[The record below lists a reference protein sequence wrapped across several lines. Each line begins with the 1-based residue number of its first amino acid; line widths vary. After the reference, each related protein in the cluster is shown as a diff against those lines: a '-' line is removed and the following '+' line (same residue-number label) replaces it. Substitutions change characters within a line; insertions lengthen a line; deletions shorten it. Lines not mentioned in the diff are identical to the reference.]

1 MSNNAMR
8 KKQLTTILPDV
19 LVIICC
25 IISIGLSIIESRL
38 NTDAHHWGL
47 MYANAA
53 DLNRGLIPY
62 KEIFIQYGFLTTF
75 IQSLSLNIF
84 GNTVVSVGIITGTFY
99 AANIYL
105 SYCLWRKILNRWSSA
120 LSSVVMFLVHGYI
133 IYPWANYF
141 SYTFL
146 LISLLF
152 LTASPQRRNRYLL
165 SGFFLALSFLARQSL
180 FIIAPIYL
188 YFLLI
193 YISSEQDKQ
202 KVHLRNIVMFHV
214 GMLGVIGAFLLY
226 VIRESAF
233 ADWIKQSFVIG
244 KFYRDF
250 GLLAPRNIFNFLKV
264 IIFPFDGDGRLLL
277 YSLVFFNALI
287 IFIIFLR
294 TSLLR
299 KIKGL
304 REQVQEGNNL
314 LFLFSSVILFGYL
327 HALHFYN
334 LFRLQSSSS
343 LGFGLLIFSLCK
355 LSNRFEKWER
365 LVLSVP
371 FICLFIYLIP
381 TSVFHENSSVYFPW
395 NRHLPHLLVSHQ
407 LKQPENIEML
417 QNKLYDE
424 KTRIYYQTLAKTIS
438 SYDCKLDYLVNF
450 TMNSYVPLLSKSFK
464 RVQRSPFYNE
474 SMSKI
479 IFQDEQEKIT
489 HLFIQKK
496 ALLIAANIKQIPE
509 NYQVILE
516 VEKPE
521 IPFIQDKITYIAVPK
536 VISSSCQVKN

>member
-1 MSNNAMR
+1 MLNNVMR
-8 KKQLTTILPDV
+8 KKQLTTILPDI

-25 IISIGLSIIESRL
+25 ITSIGFSIIESRL

-133 IYPWANYF
+133 VYPWSNYF

-193 YISSEQDKQ
+193 YISSEQDKR

-233 ADWIKQSFVIG
+233 GDWINQSFVIG
-244 KFYRDF
+244 KFYRGF
-250 GLLAPRNIFNFLKV
+250 LHPRNILITLKK
-264 IIFPFDGDGRLLL
+264 IIFPFYGVKLLF
-277 YSLVFFNALI
+277 YSLIFYNTAV
-287 IFIIFLR
+287 IFIRI
-294 TSLLR
+294 SLL
-299 KIKGL
+299 KKNKGL
-304 REQVQEGNNL
+304 QEQVQERNNL

-327 HALHFYN
+327 QAIHIYHV
-334 LFRLQSSSS
+334 FRLQNSSS

-355 LSNRFEKWER
+355 LSNRFEKWGR

-371 FICLFIYLIP
+371 FICLFFYLIL
-381 TSVFHENSSVYFPW
+381 FHSTSSVYYPW
-395 NRHLPHLLVSHQ
+395 NRHLVSHQ

-424 KTRIYYQTLAKTIS
+424 KTRIYYQTLAKTMS

-450 TMNSYVPLLSKSFK
+450 TMNSYIPLLSKSFK

-474 SMSKI
+474 QMSNI
-479 IFQDEQEKIT
+479 IFQDEQEKIPY
-489 HLFIQKK
+489 LFIQEK
-496 ALLIAANIKQIPE
+496 ALLIAAEIKQIPE

-521 IPFIQDKITYIAVPK
+521 IPWIEDKITYIAVPK